1 MARRIPWT
9 LVVAATLIVLLGA
22 LATLQYRWLGDVSQ
36 AERERMRAGLQTRA
50 SDFSEA
56 FDRELTHAYV
66 AFHVDGEALTRD
78 PAGTLAAALAT
89 WQTGAM
95 APGIVRAVYLLDKG
109 GPEQLRLARLDPARG
124 TLDQTDWPASLEAWR
139 GRALQPAVQLPGL
152 PPPLP
157 SDALDSAAP
166 ALIIHVPTLTRVDS
180 AIHLEM
186 FTTPGSTLR
195 AVIVELDL
203 DRLRKELVE
212 PLAAK
217 YLGTG
222 NQSEYLV
229 TIVRR
234 NDPSS
239 IVYTSDSQTPPL
251 DAAHADVTTPVF
263 ALRSEEIVRSIP
275 PDALFHRDIGGPSTK
290 MAITIVQRSSEKTIV
305 AGGLTQGGWQ
315 ANARYRSGSLET
327 IVARSRRKNIAIGA
341 GILALFVASII
352 LIIASAQ
359 RQQRLARQQIEFVAT
374 VSHELRT
381 PLAVI
386 RSAGENLADGIVAG
400 DEHVKKYGALIE
412 SEGRRLTDM
421 VERVMEFAGIT
432 AGGAQVR
439 GSADIDLARA
449 VADAVGRLES
459 EARDRG
465 VRVVVHPNGTLPPC
479 TGDPEAI
486 RSALQNVVGNA
497 IKYSPEGATVDVET
511 RADDGRVRITVIDR
525 GIGIDAE
532 DLPHVFKPFFRGRR
546 AADAQIHGTGIGLTV
561 VRHVVDAHDGD
572 VTVTSRPGEGTT
584 VVVEL
589 PVAGK
594 PASA

>member
-66 AFHVDGEALTRD
+66 AFHVDGEALTRN
-78 PAGTLAAALAT
+78 PGATLAAALAA
-89 WQTGAM
+89 WQQGAM
-95 APGIVRAVYLLDKG
+95 GPGIVRAVYLLEKS
-109 GPEQLRLARLDPARG
+109 GPEHLTLARLDPARG
-124 TLDQTDWPASLEAWR
+124 TLDQADWPASLEAWR
-139 GRALQPAVQLPGL
+139 ARAFLPAVQLPGL
-152 PPPLP
+152 TPPLP

-166 ALIIHVPTLTRVDS
+166 ALIIHVPTITRSDS
-180 AIHLEM
+180 AVHLEI
-186 FTTPGSTLR
+186 TTPGSAVR

-203 DRLRKELVE
+203 DRLRKDVVE

-217 YLGTG
+217 YFGAG
-222 NQSEYLV
+222 DRSEYLV

-234 NDPSS
+234 NDPSR
-239 IVYTSDSQTPPL
+239 IVFTSDAQTPPL
-251 DAAHADVTTPVF
+251 DAAHADVTTPLF

-275 PDALFHRDIGGPSTK
+275 PDALFHRETGGPSAK
-290 MAITIVQRSSEKTIV
+290 MAITIVQRTSEKTIV

-327 IVARSRRKNIAIGA
+327 IVARSRRQNIGIGA
-341 GILALFVASII
+341 GILALLVASIV

-432 AGGAQVR
+432 AGRAQAR
-439 GSADIDLARA
+439 GSAAIDLARA
-449 VADAVGRLES
+449 VADAVGRLQS

-465 VRVVVHPNGTLPPC
+465 VRVVVHPNGTMPPF
-479 TGDPEAI
+479 TGDAEAI

-497 IKYSPEGATVDVET
+497 IKYSPAGATVDVET
-511 RADDGRVRITVIDR
+511 RADAGRVRITVVDR

-546 AADAQIHGTGIGLTV
+546 ASDAQIQGTGIGLTV

-572 VTVTSRPGEGTT
+572 VRVMSRPGEGTT
-584 VVVEL
+584 VVMEL
-589 PVAGK
+589 PVAEG